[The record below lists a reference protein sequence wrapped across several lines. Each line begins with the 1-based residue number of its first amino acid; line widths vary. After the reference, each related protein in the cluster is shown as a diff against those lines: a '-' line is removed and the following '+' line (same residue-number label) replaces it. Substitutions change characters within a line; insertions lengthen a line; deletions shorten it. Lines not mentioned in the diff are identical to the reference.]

1 VEPKK
6 ILVVDESGFAHVCR
20 SLLELLGYRG
30 DSLVD
35 QPHPPAD
42 LDLQS
47 YDLLITSYPFGSSYL
62 PQAQR
67 CNRPTILLSNF
78 ISAKLIQDISDFSN
92 LHCLIKPLDFPRFSA
107 LVREL
112 VEGTIGPKGGYTI
125 G

>member
-6 ILVVDESGFAHVCR
+6 ILVVDERGFAHVCR

-30 DSLVD
+30 ESLVD
-35 QPHPPAD
+35 QPQPPAD
-42 LDLQS
+42 LDLGH

-62 PQAQR
+62 PHAR
-67 CNRPTILLSNF
+67 RNNRPTILLSNF
-78 ISAKLIQDISDFSN
+78 ISAELIQDITDFSN

-112 VEGTIGPKGGYTI
+112 VEGAMSPPGGYTI